1 MRQTGLVAVLAVGLA
16 IGAAPAARAADDPV
30 KGEAQFAPCG
40 ACHSV
45 AAGGPD
51 MTGPNLHGVIG
62 KPAGTN
68 RAKTFAYSP
77 DLKASGLVWDDETL
91 DRWITDPAAVVPHT
105 KMEFVGIGR
114 KDTRSNIIAYL
125 KQATAP

>member
-1 MRQTGLVAVLAVGLA
+1 MGLKGLA
-16 IGAAPAARAADDPV
+16 AIMAAFCAAASPAQAADDPV
-30 KGEAQFAPCG
+30 RGEQQFAPCT

-62 KPAGTN
+62 KVAGTN
-68 RAKTFAYSP
+68 RAKTFDYSA
-77 DLKASGLVWDDETL
+77 DLKASGIVWGDDTL
-91 DRWITDPAAVVPHT
+91 DAWIANPAAVVAHT

-125 KQATAP
+125 KQATQ